1 MIALL
6 RTRTVLTALLL
17 VAVAFLPVAPA
28 MADTWRVRDGNNL
41 NARAGP
47 GTGYAIIETLR
58 SGAVVEEL
66 DRDENWSRIRT
77 PAGNVAFVH
86 NGYLEKTGVDRN
98 PEPKAETAWRAGLQL
113 GHGDWVDSVAFSP
126 DGRTIASG
134 GGKTVRLWEAASGR
148 LLRVLEGHGSVVTSV
163 AFSPDG
169 RTIASGSGFWDDS
182 LDKTVRLWEAASGR
196 ELRVLEGHGGRVTS
210 VAFGPDG
217 RTIASGTGYGT
228 VRLWEAASGRQLR
241 VLEGHGRGVYSVAFS
256 PDGRTIASGA
266 GDDTVRLWE
275 GD

>member
-47 GTGYAIIETLR
+47 STGYAIIETLR

-98 PEPKAETAWRAGLQL
+98 LEPEAETTWRTVLQL
-113 GHGDWVDSVAFSP
+113 GHGSGVNSVAFSPDGRTIASGSRDDTVRLWEAASGRLLRVLKGHEYGVDSVAFSP

-134 GGKTVRLWEAASGR
+134 GDGYRGVEGPVRLWEA
-148 LLRVLEGHGSVVTSV
+148 T
-163 AFSPDG
+163 
-169 RTIASGSGFWDDS
+169 
-182 LDKTVRLWEAASGR
+182 
-196 ELRVLEGHGGRVTS
+196 
-210 VAFGPDG
+210 
-217 RTIASGTGYGT
+217 
-228 VRLWEAASGRQLR
+228 SGRQLR
-241 VLEGHGRGVYSVAFS
+241 VLEGHGRGVTSVAFS

-275 GD
+275 AASGRQLRVLEGHGRGVDSVAFGPDGRTIASGSDDGTVRLWEGD

>member
-66 DRDENWSRIRT
+66 GRDENWSWIRT
-77 PAGNVAFVH
+77 PTGNVVFVH

-98 PEPKAETAWRAGLQL
+98 LEPEAETTWRAGLQL
-113 GHGDWVDSVAFSP
+113 DHESFV
-126 DGRTIASG
+126 
-134 GGKTVRLWEAASGR
+134 
-148 LLRVLEGHGSVVTSV
+148 HSV

-169 RTIASGSGFWDDS
+169 RTIASGSYDNTVRLWDAASGRQLLVLEGHEGSVSSVAFSPDGKTIAS
-182 LDKTVRLWEAASGR
+182 GSGDKTVRLWE
-196 ELRVLEGHGGRVTS
+196 GG
-210 VAFGPDG
+210 
-217 RTIASGTGYGT
+217 
-228 VRLWEAASGRQLR
+228 
-241 VLEGHGRGVYSVAFS
+241 
-256 PDGRTIASGA
+256 
-266 GDDTVRLWE
+266 
-275 GD
+275 